1 MTFWL
6 NLIFVCIFAYFHI
19 CIFPYLQGQLKSQ
32 ASSLKQVEPSITMNW
47 THICVWIDSNTGD
60 YGDGGFDGDEGDVA
74 GGGDGG
80 DGDDSV
86 DRLQT

>member
-1 MTFWL
+1 
-6 NLIFVCIFAYFHI
+6 
-19 CIFPYLQGQLKSQ
+19 
-32 ASSLKQVEPSITMNW
+32 MNW

-74 GGGDGG
+74 GGGDDGDGSG